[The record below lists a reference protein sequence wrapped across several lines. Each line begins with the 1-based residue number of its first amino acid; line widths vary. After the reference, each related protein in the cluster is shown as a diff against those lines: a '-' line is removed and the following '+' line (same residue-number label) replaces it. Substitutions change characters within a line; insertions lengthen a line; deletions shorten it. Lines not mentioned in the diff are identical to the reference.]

1 MIINDPNKRQNLLN
15 SLSKMMRENEI
26 LQYSDRDGSIRE
38 EGSVY
43 EIPVDKETGLYSK
56 EGTDTRRYLGKTGK
70 DMSFDRSSIDPAYKL
85 WNAAEKAHYTP
96 QDSLSSIGLDSLIN
110 LIKQPEAYP
119 YGHQK
124 NKENE
129 WEEIV
134 KMIEPVKKGL
144 GLFGRRKK

>member
-1 MIINDPNKRQNLLN
+1 MSIINDPNKKQSLLA
-15 SLSKMMRENEI
+15 SLTNIMKHNEI

-85 WNAAEKAHYTP
+85 WNAAETAYHTP
-96 QDSLSSIGLDSLIN
+96 QDSLSSIQLDSLIN

-119 YGHQK
+119 YGRQK

-129 WEEIV
+129 WEKIV
-134 KMIEPVKKGL
+134 KFIEPIKKRF
-144 GLFGRRKK
+144 FGRKKK